1 MLPPKAYLACHNEE
15 EHKCCG
21 KRDGLCAI
29 ITDRCQR
36 LTRQILDLKTAKL
49 AEQRS
54 IPGQNLIAI
63 PADQYRTVTL
73 KVVVNNGS
81 QYLT

>member
-1 MLPPKAYLACHNEE
+1 MLPPSATLVCHNEE
-15 EHKCCG
+15 EHKCCS

-36 LTRQILDLKTAKL
+36 LTRQILYLTTAKL

-63 PADQYRTVTL
+63 PADQDRAVTF
-73 KVVVNNGS
+73 KVVVTNVS
-81 QYLT
+81 QYLS